1 MARIRGNFAEKWARV
16 TPQRTQDFEEG
27 VRNPRRSW
35 EEATSDS
42 EDRWKTGVQQA
53 SQRGSFGKGVKAAG
67 NEKWQRKTEELG
79 TQRFG
84 QGVQAAQDDYQKGF
98 EPFAQVIESTKLP
111 PRFPKGDPRNLDRVK
126 AINEALRR
134 KKTGG

>member
-27 VRNPRRSW
+27 VANPRRSW
-35 EEATSDS
+35 EEATAESNDNWKQGVQKAS
-42 EDRWKTGVQQA
+42 QEDRFK
-53 SQRGSFGKGVKAAG
+53 KGVSAAG
-67 NEKWQRKTEELG
+67 DDKWRRKTTELG
-79 TQRFG
+79 GQRFG
-84 QGVQAAQDDYQKGF
+84 QGVQAAESDYQQGF
-98 EPFAQVIESTKLP
+98 EPYAQVIQNTKLP
-111 PRFPKGDPRNLDRVK
+111 PRFPKGDPRNLERVK